1 MKRLNS
7 FYLSEILNKK
17 IIDEYGD
24 CIGKLTDVYAITT
37 NGYPKAIGYKVK
49 KDGEVYNYE
58 FRNID
63 FVENGNK
70 IEIQVRLVKDIIPR
84 EYTFL
89 LWRNLM
95 NKQIID
101 VNGKKVVRVNDLRIA
116 VINGEIKVLAVETGL
131 LALSRRYKLSFIVQ
145 RIFKI
150 IKKDY
155 KDTVVMWDDVESLEI
170 IHDGLKV
177 SVPYKKIA
185 RLHPAD
191 IADIIEEVD
200 LKYRNKIF
208 ESLDKSIAA
217 DTLEEIEPEVQAGLL
232 ESLDHAR
239 IKELLVDM
247 PNDEIADIL
256 EEVDE
261 KTAEKVLLNLEHDDE
276 EIVRGLMKYKEQTC
290 GSVMTTDHMAFNL
303 NIEVGEIIDLLR
315 EVKPDERVLHYIYI
329 IDEFKKTIGMVSIRD
344 LVLADPSSKIKEIME
359 DDVISV
365 IDNEN
370 INSAVKKFIKYDLV
384 AIPVI
389 NLNEEL
395 QGVVLINDVMD
406 EIFKEGWTKLLKK
419 AV

>member
-7 FYLSEILNKK
+7 FYLSEILGRK

-24 CIGKLTDVYAITT
+24 CIGKLVDVYAITT

-49 KDGEVYNYE
+49 KDGEEYNYE
-58 FRNID
+58 FRSID
-63 FVENGNK
+63 FVQNGKN
-70 IEIQVRLVKDIIPR
+70 IQIQVRMVKDIIPR

-89 LWRNLM
+89 LQRNLM
-95 NKQIID
+95 DKQIID

-116 VINGEIKVLAVETGL
+116 IINGEIRVLAVETGA
-131 LALSRRYKLSFIVQ
+131 LALSRRYNLSFIV
-145 RIFKI
+145 RTFSKLLR
-150 IKKDY
+150 KEY
-155 KDTVVMWDDVESLEI
+155 KDTVVMWDDVESLEV

-177 SVPYKKIA
+177 SVPYKKIS

-200 LKYRNKIF
+200 MKYRNKIF

-217 DTLEEIEPEVQAGLL
+217 DTLEEIERDVQADLI
-232 ESLDHAR
+232 ESLDHSR
-239 IKELLVDM
+239 IKELLVNI

-261 KTAEKVLLNLEHDDE
+261 KTAEKVLLNLENDDE
-276 EIVRGLMKYKEQTC
+276 EIVRGLMEYDDQTC
-290 GSVMTTDHMAFNL
+290 GSVMTTDHVAFNL

-329 IDEFKKTIGMVSIRD
+329 IDEYKKIQGIVSIRD
-344 LVLADPSSKIKEIME
+344 LVLADPKNKIKELME
-359 DDVISV
+359 KDVINV
-365 IDNEN
+365 IDEEH
-370 INSAVKKFIKYDLV
+370 INSAIKKFIKYDLV

-389 NLNEEL
+389 NLDEKL
-395 QGVVLINDVMD
+395 QGVVLINDVLD
-406 EIFKEGWTKLLKK
+406 EIFKEGWTKFLKK